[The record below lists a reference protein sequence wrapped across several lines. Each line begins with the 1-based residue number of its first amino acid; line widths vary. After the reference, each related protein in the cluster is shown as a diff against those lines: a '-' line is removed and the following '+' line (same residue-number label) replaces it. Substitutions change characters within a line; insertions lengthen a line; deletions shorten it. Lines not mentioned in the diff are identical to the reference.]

1 MRFDKKSLSRWSA
14 VSAAILMTQGCG
26 KAVSNENIPKPAD
39 ELTTDDISDEGV
51 IARQAKWDEM
61 ATALG
66 IGNNKAET
74 PAALLTQL
82 GTVSTYL
89 TDATKATAFQALLG
103 ALATKYA
110 STSGGARCHSVTS
123 VTYIDE
129 AKDSAD
135 AAVAA
140 KVYMMKFKTYSDATF
155 AAADDVEHA
164 AYLTIPSAASGN
176 PILTYGHGGDSG
188 LGYTEI
194 KKNIGA
200 LQAATIVVAPTFPGE
215 SLCKVSTSA
224 TAKTCD
230 DSGSHFDSTR
240 TSVPYDNDADEL
252 LAAHNCVVKMANGII
267 TGVTASDSVGV
278 NAAIASKVKRQGGSG
293 TYAAAPTSVMVGSSR
308 GSLAAMI
315 ALAKI
320 GGHLSIYGAGAL
332 PAGYGMTTSAS
343 LFNCAAAIAGPVGPT
358 VGKARIYFELLVKGT
373 LENSAFINLPGLRK
387 LKNIFDE
394 YLASTMTIENAKL
407 LAAQRDITFNSPLIH
422 AALRNWRQGAASYSG
437 PSNAAANYRG
447 ALLQMSG
454 FLDTVVPYTDTK
466 LAYNVLLGVTGSA
479 IGKIAASVAQSYP
492 GINTTSRLFEVGAD
506 YLDGSALKS
515 GYSDHFD
522 EAFAT
527 STSYYPGAADTAKGG
542 PFVDTSVSPG
552 SSLASLI
559 DSSSVIGTTPAA
571 TLAAWFTGAGFASTT
586 TSCNAAMNN

>member
-1 MRFDKKSLSRWSA
+1 MRFNKNKATRCLVISS
-14 VSAAILMTQGCG
+14 AILATQGCG
-26 KAVSNENIPKPAD
+26 NASSTNVPKSVKD
-39 ELTTDDISDEGV
+39 LTTTDITDAAV

-74 PAALLTQL
+74 SAELLTQL
-82 GTVSTYL
+82 GSPSTYL
-89 TDATKATAFQALLG
+89 TDATRATEFATLVG
-103 ALATKYA
+103 TLATKYA

-135 AAVAA
+135 ASVAA

-164 AYLTIPSAASGN
+164 AYLTIPTAASAN

-188 LGYTEI
+188 IGYTEI

-230 DSGSHFDSTR
+230 ESGSHFDSAR

-278 NAAIASKVKRQGGSG
+278 NAAIASKVKRQGAG
-293 TYAAAPTSVMVGSSR
+293 TYTAVPTSVMVGSSR

-332 PAGYGMTTSAS
+332 PAGYGMTTSPS
-343 LFNCAAAIAGPVGPT
+343 LFNCAAAVAGPIGPT

-373 LENSAFINLPGLRK
+373 LENSAFINLPGLRT

-394 YLASTMTIENAKL
+394 YLASTMTVADAKL

-422 AALRNWRQGAASYSG
+422 AALRNWTRAVASYTG
-437 PSNAAANYRG
+437 IGNATADYRG
-447 ALLQMSG
+447 ALLQMAG

-479 IGKIAASVAQSYP
+479 IGKITAGVAQAYP
-492 GINTTSRLFEVGAD
+492 GINTTSRLFEVPAD

-522 EAFAT
+522 NAFAA

-552 SSLASLI
+552 SSLAPLI
-559 DSSSVIGTTPAA
+559 DSVSVIGTTPAA
-571 TLAAWFTGAGFASTT
+571 TLAAWFTGLGFASTS
-586 TSCNAAMNN
+586 TSCKKAME